1 MKFFIFMIY
10 FHFSKSISI
19 MLKLKINFKHVNNK
33 RTFVNLFKDIVLVTR
48 ISIICTTLFTNI
60 NIKVV
65 IQRHAFLMD
74 QFWFFQKFS
83 KWKRQRWAEMRWEV
97 VLRSIYCYTW
107 RQWDQINVCKKL
119 GRILDLTFYF
129 EAKLILL
136 L

>member
-1 MKFFIFMIY
+1 
-10 FHFSKSISI
+10 

-83 KWKRQRWAEMRWEV
+83 KWKRQR
-97 VLRSIYCYTW
+97 
-107 RQWDQINVCKKL
+107 
-119 GRILDLTFYF
+119 
-129 EAKLILL
+129 
-136 L
+136 